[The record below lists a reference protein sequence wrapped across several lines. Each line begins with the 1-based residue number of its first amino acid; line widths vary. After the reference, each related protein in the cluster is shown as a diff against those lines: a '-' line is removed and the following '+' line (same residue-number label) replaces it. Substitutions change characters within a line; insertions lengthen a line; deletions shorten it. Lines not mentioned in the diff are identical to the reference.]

1 MKATTT
7 TGTDA
12 HTPSGPGADSGAG
25 SETGHG
31 EGRPSAL
38 RSLGRAV
45 AMEWTKAASLRTTW
59 WCLGLALV
67 AMAVFAVLMGVTK
80 AQEVTDNPDAASG
93 ISSTMLVSQGV
104 FYLVQFA
111 VVTLAALTATGE
123 FSGRGASSTLLAVPR
138 RGRVLAARSL
148 VAAGFGFTIG
158 AAATALGIG
167 ILRLVIG
174 GLAPVDAGGAVGTVL
189 ASGVCMALFAVMFT
203 GIGTALR
210 STAGTIAVGF
220 LLLLG
225 LPMVMQLSGL
235 QVVNDLSA
243 VLPGPAGIEFYAFGD
258 VGFYTAPVD
267 GPINLATV
275 VGWTAAASIVGA
287 AEFRVRDA

>member
-1 MKATTT
+1 MNPTTT
-7 TGTDA
+7 TDTDTR
-12 HTPSGPGADSGAG
+12 TPTGAGPGAAY
-25 SETGHG
+25 G
-31 EGRPSAL
+31 EERPSAL

-45 AMEWTKAASLRTTW
+45 AMEWTKASSLRTTW
-59 WCLGLALV
+59 WCVGLALV
-67 AMAVFAVLMGVTK
+67 AMAVFAGLMGVTK
-80 AQEVTDNPDAASG
+80 AQEVTDNPDAAGG
-93 ISSTMLVSQGV
+93 ISYITLVSQGV

-148 VAAGFGFTIG
+148 VAAGFGFAIG
-158 AAATALGIG
+158 AATTALGVG
-167 ILRLVIG
+167 VLRLVIG
-174 GLAPVDAGGAVGTVL
+174 DLAPVDAGAAVRTVL
-189 ASGVCMALFAVMFT
+189 ASGVCMALFAVLFT
-203 GIGTALR
+203 GVGTALR
-210 STAGTIAVGF
+210 STAGTIAIGF

-258 VGFYTAPVD
+258 VGLYTAPVD
-267 GPINLATV
+267 GPVNLATV
-275 VGWTAAASIVGA
+275 LGWTAAAVIVGA
-287 AEFRVRDA
+287 AEFRLRDA